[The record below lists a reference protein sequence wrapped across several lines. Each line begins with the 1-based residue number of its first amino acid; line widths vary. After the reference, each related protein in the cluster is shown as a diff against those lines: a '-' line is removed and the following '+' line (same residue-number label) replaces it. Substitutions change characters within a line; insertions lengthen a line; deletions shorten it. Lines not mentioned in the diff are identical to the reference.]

1 LFWLGRY
8 VERAEGNMRLFRAY
22 HARVAEGLS
31 RNHPLLVA
39 MHDLMAPGAGGRSA
53 VMALS
58 FESPLASALNCA
70 SRVRDLMSVDGAMT
84 LQDLGDTSRRYA
96 SANIPEEEIA
106 QKVSVL
112 LRKITG
118 FAGLVHENMYR
129 STGWRFLSLGM
140 SLERAASMAA
150 ILAALAREGAPE
162 GARDLAL
169 ELGDSAMAHR
179 GRYSGVASP
188 TSVADLLALDND
200 NPRSILYHLSRAKT
214 QISQLPGASDHGR
227 LAPAQRLALKLH
239 TRLAVETPET
249 LTPAKLLG
257 MREGIWR
264 LSDLLL
270 STYLT

>member
-1 LFWLGRY
+1 
-8 VERAEGNMRLFRAY
+8 M
-22 HARVAEGLS
+22 
-31 RNHPLLVA
+31 
-39 MHDLMAPGAGGRSA
+39 
-53 VMALS
+53 
-58 FESPLASALNCA
+58 
-70 SRVRDLMSVDGAMT
+70 
-84 LQDLGDTSRRYA
+84 
-96 SANIPEEEIA
+96 
-106 QKVSVL
+106 
-112 LRKITG
+112 
-118 FAGLVHENMYR
+118 
-129 STGWRFLSLGM
+129 
-140 SLERAASMAA
+140 
-150 ILAALAREGAPE
+150 
-162 GARDLAL
+162 
-169 ELGDSAMAHR
+169 
-179 GRYSGVASP
+179 ASP